1 MFLQYLSPG
10 NFRVIDFCSEPHKH
24 FNEIKKVKDKSSK
37 EKFSHL
43 YLTQHFPL
51 RRTAGQVAITRGPV
65 TSLSSCL
72 SVTRDESP
80 SCLHFSSCREGLAIK

>member
-1 MFLQYLSPG
+1 MFLKYLSPG
-10 NFRVIDFCSEPHKH
+10 NFIDRDFCSEPYKH
-24 FNEIKKVKDKSSK
+24 FNEIKKVKDKSSE

-51 RRTAGQVAITRGPV
+51 KTAASLVAITRGPV
-65 TSLSSCL
+65 TSLSLHL

-80 SCLHFSSCREGLAIK
+80 RCLHFSSCREGLAIK